1 MRRTNTS
8 QGGFFLIEALVAI
21 AIFSL
26 GILGMLSIAGI
37 STNAQTDARFRADAA
52 SLANELASDIV
63 LHADRTTL
71 AALQASL
78 VTYQNQPGG
87 GDCAFT
93 GDLSAN
99 ADVVAW
105 RTKVTTTGPGLPGLP
120 GATATSEQVLVD
132 TSAAGYNRVQITV
145 CWKGPNDAAMRRH
158 TLVTYVNG
166 IV

>member
-1 MRRTNTS
+1 MRRPITS

-37 STNAQTDARFRADAA
+37 ATNAQTDARFRSDAA
-52 SLANELASDIV
+52 SLASDLASSIV

-71 AALQASL
+71 AALQTSL
-78 VTYQNQPGG
+78 LTYQNLPGG
-87 GDCAFT
+87 GDCAFS

-99 ADVVAW
+99 ADVVSW
-105 RTKVTTTGPGLPGLP
+105 RAKVSTAGPGLPGLP

-132 TSAAGYNRVQITV
+132 TSAAGFNRVQITV
-145 CWKGPNDAAMRRH
+145 CWKAPNDAAMRRH